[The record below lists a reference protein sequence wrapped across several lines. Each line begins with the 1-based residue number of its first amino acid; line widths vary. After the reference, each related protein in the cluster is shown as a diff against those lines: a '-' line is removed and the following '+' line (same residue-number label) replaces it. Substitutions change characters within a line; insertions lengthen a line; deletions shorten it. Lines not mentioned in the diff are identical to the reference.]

1 MRRTDAA
8 FGLALLLS
16 SLALTGCTLGHAD
29 SGAPQAGGRG
39 AGDGQAVPITV
50 GRVVQKPVPLQL
62 QVIGTVEPSSTVAIR
77 AQITSELTSV
87 TFKEGDDV
95 REGQLLFTFDQ
106 RPLEAALK
114 QAEANLAA

>member
-8 FGLALLLS
+8 LRLALLLS
-16 SLALTGCTLGHAD
+16 SVAVTGCTLGHAD

-77 AQITSELTSV
+77 AQVTSELTSV

-95 REGQLLFTFDQ
+95 REGQLLFTFDDSHYQ
-106 RPLEAALK
+106 F
-114 QAEANLAA
+114 QAIIILRYYYK

>member
-1 MRRTDAA
+1 MVSSSPINLCCSAALPRRNWTHCLRRPWCERYPETLEMRRTDAA

-77 AQITSELTSV
+77 AQV
-87 TFKEGDDV
+87 T
-95 REGQLLFTFDQ
+95 
-106 RPLEAALK
+106 
-114 QAEANLAA
+114 